1 MLTIS
6 IPGCEVTYPNKLS
19 VRSDV
24 ILRKESVF
32 SDVTFNEKEAYLL
45 FSRLLMVC
53 SCKKVATQ
61 RSDLASIIRM
71 LNEFEPLGTLN
82 VEQRSESASAVG
94 IFFVALIT
102 STPDLSFDNV
112 KDLSAMLC

>member
-24 ILRKESVF
+24 ILRKESVS

-71 LNEFEPLGTLN
+71 LNEFT
-82 VEQRSESASAVG
+82 AVRNLKCRTKVR
-94 IFFVALIT
+94 IRISSWYFFL
-102 STPDLSFDNV
+102 
-112 KDLSAMLC
+112 